1 MQREDM
7 DRLIEEHL
15 KAEKAGDPLGSVAMY
30 TPDVI
35 HDVVGS
41 PAGPLHGPEAARSFY
56 EMLTRNITTEKM
68 DVNHAWYGDDCCTIE
83 HPWLG
88 TVPGEFLGIPGQG
101 RQISFR
107 MLHVF
112 EFKQGRI

>member
-15 KAEKAGDPLGSVAMY
+15 KAEKAGDPAGSVAMH

-41 PAGPLHGPEAARSFY
+41 PAGPLHGPEAARGFY
-56 EMLTRNITTEKM
+56 QMLTRNIITEQM
-68 DVNHAWYGDDCCTIE
+68 TSLT
-83 HPWLG
+83 PG
-88 TVPGEFLGIPGQG
+88 TAATSAP
-101 RQISFR
+101 
-107 MLHVF
+107 
-112 EFKQGRI
+112 

>member
-7 DRLIEEHL
+7 DRLTGEHL

-41 PAGPLHGPEAARSFY
+41 PAGPLHGPEAARGFY

-68 DVNHAWYGDDCCTIE
+68 DVTHA
-83 HPWLG
+83 
-88 TVPGEFLGIPGQG
+88 
-101 RQISFR
+101 
-107 MLHVF
+107 
-112 EFKQGRI
+112 

>member
-41 PAGPLHGPEAARSFY
+41 PAGPLHGPKRRAASTRHSPTTSPPRRWTS
-56 EMLTRNITTEKM
+56 LTPGAATT
-68 DVNHAWYGDDCCTIE
+68 AA
-83 HPWLG
+83 P
-88 TVPGEFLGIPGQG
+88 
-101 RQISFR
+101 
-107 MLHVF
+107 
-112 EFKQGRI
+112 